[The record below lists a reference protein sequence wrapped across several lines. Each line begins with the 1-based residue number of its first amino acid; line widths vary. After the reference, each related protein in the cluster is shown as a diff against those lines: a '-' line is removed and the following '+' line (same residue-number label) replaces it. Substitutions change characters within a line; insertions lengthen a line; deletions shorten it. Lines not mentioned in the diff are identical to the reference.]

1 MKRLAIIDYGAGNL
15 RSLQYTLE
23 RLEVQ
28 LVITDDAQ
36 LIQEA
41 DLVVFPGVGHAT
53 QAMSRLRET
62 ALHTLIPTLTQPVLG
77 ICLGMQL
84 MCQDTEEGEEKG
96 LGIFRSRV
104 TKFTDT
110 PKLPHMGWNTIEQD
124 KNPLF
129 EQIDPAG
136 YVYFVHSYKADIS
149 VDTIAHCD
157 YGSPFSAALQRDNF
171 YATQFHPE
179 KSGLVGLQ
187 ILKNF
192 IQLS

>member
-84 MCQDTEEGEEKG
+84 MCQYTEEGEEKG
-96 LGIFRSRV
+96 LGIFSSRV

-129 EQIDPAG
+129 EQLDPAG

-149 VDTIAHCD
+149 VDTIAQCD